1 MRLFNSRDNIM
12 SNGDLALIFL
22 KPSFSLHDPKSS
34 NCFGMKPDTRRKAIL
49 SAFARLFLR
58 CLILSDNEIKDRA
71 LLGHQT
77 TAPRESHLS
86 MTPFFCIWSPY
97 RSPS

>member
-1 MRLFNSRDNIM
+1 MILLNSRNNIM
-12 SNGDLALIFL
+12 SNEDLALIFL
-22 KPSFSLHDPKSS
+22 KPSFSLQDPKSS
-34 NCFGMKPDTRRKAIL
+34 NCFGMKLDTRRKAFL
-49 SAFARLFLR
+49 SAFDKSFLR
-58 CLILSDNEIKDRA
+58 YLILSDNEIEDRS

-77 TAPRESHLS
+77 TTPREGHLS